1 MDVMYT
7 TYDAN
12 LTDISR
18 IKMEYV
24 KDKINKQETNSKNKN
39 IRVLSSIDKFKV
51 YHAGTNF
58 VKDVMGD
65 KLETSHSILNRWK
78 N

>member
-1 MDVMYT
+1 MYT
-7 TYDAN
+7 THDAK

-24 KDKINKQETNSKNKN
+24 KDKINKQEINSKNKN
-39 IRVLSSIDKFKV
+39 IRVLSSINKFKV
-51 YHAGTNF
+51 YQAGTNF
-58 VKDVMGD
+58 VKDDMGD

-78 N
+78 NKFC